1 MIRLKCVSR
10 SENQNSLI
18 VFLFRWHPLKC
29 KPGKNKTEYRGELE
43 VNKSINSFRIR
54 VGQSFDHDTFHLL
67 LSMVKTINI
76 MPQVKLG
83 FTVKAS
89 TTVGN
94 STADLAKK
102 NKGSVASITKVVHQ
116 DSAC

>member
-1 MIRLKCVSR
+1 
-10 SENQNSLI
+10 
-18 VFLFRWHPLKC
+18 
-29 KPGKNKTEYRGELE
+29 
-43 VNKSINSFRIR
+43 
-54 VGQSFDHDTFHLL
+54 
-67 LSMVKTINI
+67 MVKTINI

-116 DSAC
+116 DSACWWWFDDDDHEDDDGEVAKKMECSVASITKVLVHADYQDDDDVDNNDELWIDW